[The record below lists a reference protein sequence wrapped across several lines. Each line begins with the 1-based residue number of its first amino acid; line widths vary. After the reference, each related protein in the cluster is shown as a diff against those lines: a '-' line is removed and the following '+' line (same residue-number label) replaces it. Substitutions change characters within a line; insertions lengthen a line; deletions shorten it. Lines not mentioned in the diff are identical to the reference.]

1 MISFLASIIGGIG
14 GIGGGIIIK
23 PALDL
28 SGLASIATISF
39 LSSCTVLSMSAY
51 NVCKSLSEKS
61 GAIDTKSGT
70 PLAIGAALGGG
81 IVGKAVSRRM
91 DNKAVDKLFIVL
103 MCVIICICI
112 YNAAKYL

>member
-1 MISFLASIIGGIG
+1 MISFLASIIGGIC
-14 GIGGGIIIK
+14 GI
-23 PALDL
+23 
-28 SGLASIATISF
+28 
-39 LSSCTVLSMSAY
+39 V
-51 NVCKSLSEKS
+51 
-61 GAIDTKSGT
+61 
-70 PLAIGAALGGG
+70 G